1 MGKNRERV
9 RSCFSPRLKPPRQTR
24 GRPQFIAAERITP
37 RAATAFK
44 IYYAVKSHLAAARR
58 CGASRRH
65 AGGPRL
71 SRPYP
76 RRTRSEA
83 KSRGVMREGRAC
95 RGRTHAASRSEV
107 KSRGVMREG
116 RACRGRTHAGPV
128 RTPYAEPPPPL
139 CLRFLCVIKSR
150 LLPEP
155 PSPKASSPRQSD
167 IVGRKGHNVRKAFA
181 ASAAPLPAFIGVG
194 REIGINRP
202 ENRNKG
208 VPLEGD
214 APIKLIELNY
224 GILKSHESFKA
235 HLLFDGG
242 RGAGRVG
249 GCGARCSPLR
259 TRHAGTSG
267 NPKARRRNVPP
278 VQKLQHTTRHRVKD
292 RSGDGRL
299 RAVDGH

>member
-9 RSCFSPRLKPPRQTR
+9 RSCFSPRLKPPKQTR

-58 CGASRRH
+58 CDASRRH
-65 AGGPRL
+65 AGGTRL

-76 RRTRSEA
+76 RRT
-83 KSRGVMREGRAC
+83 
-95 RGRTHAASRSEV
+95 RSEV

-116 RACRGRTHAGPV
+116 RACRGRTRAASRSEVKSRGVMREGRACHGRTRAGPV

-139 CLRFLCVIKSR
+139 CLRFQCVIRSR

-167 IVGRKGHNVRKAFA
+167 IVGRKGHNIRKAFA

-214 APIKLIELNY
+214 DPHQTDRTELWY
-224 GILKSHESFKA
+224 TQ
-235 HLLFDGG
+235 
-242 RGAGRVG
+242 V
-249 GCGARCSPLR
+249 
-259 TRHAGTSG
+259 T
-267 NPKARRRNVPP
+267 
-278 VQKLQHTTRHRVKD
+278 
-292 RSGDGRL
+292 
-299 RAVDGH
+299 

>member
-71 SRPYP
+71 SRPHPRRAPFRSEVARRHAGGPRLSRPYP
-76 RRTRSEA
+76 RRVPFRSEVA
-83 KSRGVMREGRAC
+83 RRHAGGPRLSRPYPRRVPFRSEVARRHAGGPRLSRPHPRRA
-95 RGRTHAASRSEV
+95 RSEV

-116 RACRGRTHAGPV
+116 RACRGRTRAGPV

-139 CLRFLCVIKSR
+139 CLRFQCVIKSR
-150 LLPEP
+150 PLPEP

-181 ASAAPLPAFIGVG
+181 ASAAPLSLRLLGSDG
-194 REIGINRP
+194 
-202 ENRNKG
+202 
-208 VPLEGD
+208 
-214 APIKLIELNY
+214 
-224 GILKSHESFKA
+224 KS
-235 HLLFDGG
+235 G
-242 RGAGRVG
+242 
-249 GCGARCSPLR
+249 
-259 TRHAGTSG
+259 
-267 NPKARRRNVPP
+267 
-278 VQKLQHTTRHRVKD
+278 
-292 RSGDGRL
+292 
-299 RAVDGH
+299 

>member
-1 MGKNRERV
+1 M
-9 RSCFSPRLKPPRQTR
+9 
-24 GRPQFIAAERITP
+24 
-37 RAATAFK
+37 
-44 IYYAVKSHLAAARR
+44 
-58 CGASRRH
+58 
-65 AGGPRL
+65 

-76 RRTRSEA
+76 RRARSEA

-95 RGRTHAASRSEV
+95 RGRTHAGPVPKRSRAASCGRAALVAAVPAPGPFRSEIARRHAGGPRLSRPYPRRARSEV

-116 RACRGRTHAGPV
+116 RACRGRTRAGPV

-139 CLRFLCVIKSR
+139 CLRFQCVIRSR

-194 REIGINRP
+194 REIGISRP

-224 GILKSHESFKA
+224 GILRSHESFKA
-235 HLLFDGG
+235 YLLLDGG

-267 NPKARRRNVPP
+267 NPKARRRSVPP

>member
-76 RRTRSEA
+76 RRACSDALR
-83 KSRGVMREGRAC
+83 RA
-95 RGRTHAASRSEV
+95 
-107 KSRGVMREG
+107 
-116 RACRGRTHAGPV
+116 
-128 RTPYAEPPPPL
+128 PPPL
-139 CLRFLCVIKSR
+139 CLRFQCVIKSR
-150 LLPEP
+150 PLPEP
-155 PSPKASSPRQSD
+155 PSLKASSPRQSD
-167 IVGRKGHNVRKAFA
+167 IVGRKGHNIRKAFA

-224 GILKSHESFKA
+224 GILRSHESFKA
-235 HLLFDGG
+235 YLLLDGG

-267 NPKARRRNVPP
+267 NPKARRRSVPP

>member
-76 RRTRSEA
+76 RRARSEV
-83 KSRGVMREGRAC
+83 KSRGVVREGRAC
-95 RGRTHAASRSEV
+95 RGRTR
-107 KSRGVMREG
+107 
-116 RACRGRTHAGPV
+116 AGPV

-139 CLRFLCVIKSR
+139 CLRFQCVIKSR

-235 HLLFDGG
+235 YLLLDGG

-267 NPKARRRNVPP
+267 NPKARRRSVPP

>member
-58 CGASRRH
+58 CGAARRH

-76 RRTRSEA
+76 RRAPFRSEIA
-83 KSRGVMREGRAC
+83 RRHAGGPRLSRPHPRRA
-95 RGRTHAASRSEV
+95 RSEV

-116 RACRGRTHAGPV
+116 RACRGRTRAASRSEAKSRGVMRESRACRGRTRAASRSEVKSRAVMRAGRACRGRTRAGPV

-139 CLRFLCVIKSR
+139 CLRFQCVIKSR

-181 ASAAPLPAFIGVG
+181 ASAAPLSPRLLGSDG
-194 REIGINRP
+194 
-202 ENRNKG
+202 
-208 VPLEGD
+208 
-214 APIKLIELNY
+214 
-224 GILKSHESFKA
+224 KS
-235 HLLFDGG
+235 G
-242 RGAGRVG
+242 
-249 GCGARCSPLR
+249 
-259 TRHAGTSG
+259 
-267 NPKARRRNVPP
+267 
-278 VQKLQHTTRHRVKD
+278 
-292 RSGDGRL
+292 
-299 RAVDGH
+299 

>member
-1 MGKNRERV
+1 M
-9 RSCFSPRLKPPRQTR
+9 
-24 GRPQFIAAERITP
+24 
-37 RAATAFK
+37 
-44 IYYAVKSHLAAARR
+44 
-58 CGASRRH
+58 
-65 AGGPRL
+65 

-76 RRTRSEA
+76 RRARSEVKSRGVVREGRACRGRTHAASRSEA

-95 RGRTHAASRSEV
+95 RGRTRAGPRSEV
-107 KSRGVMREG
+107 KSRGVKREG
-116 RACRGRTHAGPV
+116 RASRGRTHAGPV

-139 CLRFLCVIKSR
+139 CLRFQCVIKSR

-194 REIGINRP
+194 REIGINRL

-235 HLLFDGG
+235 YLLLDGG

-267 NPKARRRNVPP
+267 NPKARRRSVPP

>member
-44 IYYAVKSHLAAARR
+44 IYYAVKSHLAAVRR

-71 SRPYP
+71 SRPHPRRAPFRSEVARRRAGGPRLSRPYP
-76 RRTRSEA
+76 RRARSDA
-83 KSRGVMREGRAC
+83 LRRA
-95 RGRTHAASRSEV
+95 
-107 KSRGVMREG
+107 
-116 RACRGRTHAGPV
+116 
-128 RTPYAEPPPPL
+128 PPPL
-139 CLRFLCVIKSR
+139 CLRFQCVIRSR

-181 ASAAPLPAFIGVG
+181 DFVSSAAPLPAFIGVG

-224 GILKSHESFKA
+224 GILRSHESFKA
-235 HLLFDGG
+235 YLLLDGG

-259 TRHAGTSG
+259 TRHVGTSG
-267 NPKARRRNVPP
+267 NPKARRRSVPP

>member
-1 MGKNRERV
+1 
-9 RSCFSPRLKPPRQTR
+9 
-24 GRPQFIAAERITP
+24 
-37 RAATAFK
+37 
-44 IYYAVKSHLAAARR
+44 
-58 CGASRRH
+58 
-65 AGGPRL
+65 
-71 SRPYP
+71 
-76 RRTRSEA
+76 
-83 KSRGVMREGRAC
+83 MREGRAC
-95 RGRTHAASRSEV
+95 RDRTRAGPVPKRSRAASC
-107 KSRGVMREG
+107 G
-116 RACRGRTHAGPV
+116 RAALVAAVPAPGPV

-139 CLRFLCVIKSR
+139 CLRFQCVIKSR

-235 HLLFDGG
+235 YLLLDGG

-267 NPKARRRNVPP
+267 NPKARRRSVPP
-278 VQKLQHTTRHRVKD
+278 VQKLQHTTRHQVKD
-292 RSGDGRL
+292 
-299 RAVDGH
+299 

>member
-1 MGKNRERV
+1 
-9 RSCFSPRLKPPRQTR
+9 
-24 GRPQFIAAERITP
+24 
-37 RAATAFK
+37 
-44 IYYAVKSHLAAARR
+44 
-58 CGASRRH
+58 
-65 AGGPRL
+65 
-71 SRPYP
+71 
-76 RRTRSEA
+76 
-83 KSRGVMREGRAC
+83 MREGRAC
-95 RGRTHAASRSEV
+95 RGRTRAASRSEV
-107 KSRGVMREG
+107 KSRGIMREGRACRGRTCAASRSEAKSRGVMREG

-139 CLRFLCVIKSR
+139 CLRFQCVIKSR

-167 IVGRKGHNVRKAFA
+167 IVGRKGHNIRKAFA
-181 ASAAPLPAFIGVG
+181 DFASSAPPLPAFIGVG

-235 HLLFDGG
+235 YLLLDGG

-267 NPKARRRNVPP
+267 NPKARRRSVPP

>member
-1 MGKNRERV
+1 M
-9 RSCFSPRLKPPRQTR
+9 
-24 GRPQFIAAERITP
+24 
-37 RAATAFK
+37 
-44 IYYAVKSHLAAARR
+44 
-58 CGASRRH
+58 
-65 AGGPRL
+65 

-76 RRTRSEA
+76 RRARSEA

-95 RGRTHAASRSEV
+95 RGRTR
-107 KSRGVMREG
+107 
-116 RACRGRTHAGPV
+116 AGPV
-128 RTPYAEPPPPL
+128 RTPYAEAPPPL
-139 CLRFLCVIKSR
+139 CLRFQCVIKSR

-155 PSPKASSPRQSD
+155 PSLKASSPRQSD

-181 ASAAPLPAFIGVG
+181 DFVSSAAPLPAFIGVG

-224 GILKSHESFKA
+224 GILRSHESFKA
-235 HLLFDGG
+235 YLLLDGG

-267 NPKARRRNVPP
+267 NPKARRRSVPP

>member
-1 MGKNRERV
+1 M
-9 RSCFSPRLKPPRQTR
+9 
-24 GRPQFIAAERITP
+24 
-37 RAATAFK
+37 
-44 IYYAVKSHLAAARR
+44 
-58 CGASRRH
+58 
-65 AGGPRL
+65 

-76 RRTRSEA
+76 RRA
-83 KSRGVMREGRAC
+83 
-95 RGRTHAASRSEV
+95 RSEV

-116 RACRGRTHAGPV
+116 RACRGRTRAGP
-128 RTPYAEPPPPL
+128 RSNA
-139 CLRFLCVIKSR
+139 LRRAPSSP
-150 LLPEP
+150 LPEI
-155 PSPKASSPRQSD
+155 SVRNKISSIARTAISESVIAPVIRYCGSQRTQRSQSLC
-167 IVGRKGHNVRKAFA
+167 GLR
-181 ASAAPLPAFIGVG
+181 SAPLPAFIGVG

-224 GILKSHESFKA
+224 GILRSHESFKA
-235 HLLFDGG
+235 YLLLDGG

-267 NPKARRRNVPP
+267 NPKARRRSVPP

>member
-1 MGKNRERV
+1 M
-9 RSCFSPRLKPPRQTR
+9 
-24 GRPQFIAAERITP
+24 
-37 RAATAFK
+37 
-44 IYYAVKSHLAAARR
+44 
-58 CGASRRH
+58 
-65 AGGPRL
+65 

-76 RRTRSEA
+76 RRARSDA
-83 KSRGVMREGRAC
+83 LRRAP
-95 RGRTHAASRSEV
+95 SS
-107 KSRGVMREG
+107 
-116 RACRGRTHAGPV
+116 P
-128 RTPYAEPPPPL
+128 
-139 CLRFLCVIKSR
+139 
-150 LLPEP
+150 LPEI
-155 PSPKASSPRQSD
+155 SVRNKISSIARTAISESV
-167 IVGRKGHNVRKAFA
+167 I
-181 ASAAPLPAFIGVG
+181 ASAIRYCGSQRPQRSQSLCGLRSAPLPAFIGVG

-224 GILKSHESFKA
+224 GILRSHESFKA
-235 HLLFDGG
+235 YLLLDGG

-267 NPKARRRNVPP
+267 NPKARRRSVPP